1 MKMKKLSAITLMLA
15 SAVLSAGFG
24 ISLQN
29 NGKVNADAPVATAT
43 KTYTLGNVF
52 STTNAEVTAD
62 SVAGKTTKLVLSDDG
77 NVIMKR
83 SLALQWKTSA
93 TETNYYT
100 VKFALADTN
109 FTTLTLSMDAGA
121 AWTTV
126 DDVTRNKV
134 TFTNQSGV
142 VSVSVNGIVASGVTV
157 SANTQLTLRLAK
169 ETGNDYGEYSV
180 YLNENKIGVFTNI
193 GENYAQ
199 YSSAEK
205 SYPLMFTADV
215 VGENVTTSV
224 LLTEVNGQQF
234 NNLKLE
240 EGIENKEDKALET
253 ALKAAEIVD
262 NAAPVLVVNEEIDT
276 FLLGTA
282 YTLDYTALDVLK
294 SSSLTTKAQF
304 YQWNPEK
311 GDPATDDYSELK
323 SSSTYI
329 KHLNYHITA
338 GGAKE
343 DVVTPDDNGVY
354 PDGTETTTVY
364 SQYGMEYV
372 SILYKLGDDA
382 FDGVTYDL
390 AWYANNTETHG
401 ATQYIKFDR
410 GTEGAYYKHIDVDDT
425 NNKNLFDEAAFNS
438 DLSVFQQQLDKNAE
452 NPTNDKVSVP
462 SLEWFI
468 DDNNGY
474 GDLKFTISYKT
485 PTSSSASTSSS
496 LSATKLEIAVSSE
509 GWYEFKVFAV
519 DKAGNSMKYYDE
531 EGKKVSVSSSNVWEI
546 DAIPS
551 FLFRIGNKELKVYES
566 TTAKPADRR
575 ESEILDTTYTFDD
588 IKVIGASNKKE
599 DYKLYKVDLDKYNK
613 DAQAGYKLS
622 RNSLTDV
629 TYTALYEQVKARI
642 ANLTAAQIE
651 ADEHFDLY
659 LTAYAELLAKSLGC
673 ESDAEIS
680 ATAANIKKS
689 FVEIKEYDSRIT
701 KDNAP
706 ELWEEYNKYNWKPAA
721 QSFKTV
727 EEGSYLV
734 VADYYES
741 DIYVQRA
748 TAYKLVNVESKAD
761 VIEGEKQWLKNNII
775 SVILFSVAGVMLI
788 LIIILLLVKPSD
800 ETLDDVEAK
809 ANAKVAKVKGTKKK
823 K

>member
-1 MKMKKLSAITLMLA
+1 
-15 SAVLSAGFG
+15 
-24 ISLQN
+24 
-29 NGKVNADAPVATAT
+29 
-43 KTYTLGNVF
+43 
-52 STTNAEVTAD
+52 
-62 SVAGKTTKLVLSDDG
+62 
-77 NVIMKR
+77 
-83 SLALQWKTSA
+83 
-93 TETNYYT
+93 
-100 VKFALADTN
+100 
-109 FTTLTLSMDAGA
+109 
-121 AWTTV
+121 
-126 DDVTRNKV
+126 
-134 TFTNQSGV
+134 
-142 VSVSVNGIVASGVTV
+142 
-157 SANTQLTLRLAK
+157 
-169 ETGNDYGEYSV
+169 
-180 YLNENKIGVFTNI
+180 
-193 GENYAQ
+193 
-199 YSSAEK
+199 
-205 SYPLMFTADV
+205 
-215 VGENVTTSV
+215 
-224 LLTEVNGQQF
+224 
-234 NNLKLE
+234 
-240 EGIENKEDKALET
+240 
-253 ALKAAEIVD
+253 
-262 NAAPVLVVNEEIDT
+262 
-276 FLLGTA
+276 
-282 YTLDYTALDVLK
+282 
-294 SSSLTTKAQF
+294 
-304 YQWNPEK
+304 
-311 GDPATDDYSELK
+311 
-323 SSSTYI
+323 
-329 KHLNYHITA
+329 
-338 GGAKE
+338 
-343 DVVTPDDNGVY
+343 
-354 PDGTETTTVY
+354 
-364 SQYGMEYV
+364 
-372 SILYKLGDDA
+372 
-382 FDGVTYDL
+382 
-390 AWYANNTETHG
+390 
-401 ATQYIKFDR
+401 
-410 GTEGAYYKHIDVDDT
+410 
-425 NNKNLFDEAAFNS
+425 
-438 DLSVFQQQLDKNAE
+438 
-452 NPTNDKVSVP
+452 
-462 SLEWFI
+462 
-468 DDNNGY
+468 
-474 GDLKFTISYKT
+474 
-485 PTSSSASTSSS
+485 
-496 LSATKLEIAVSSE
+496 
-509 GWYEFKVFAV
+509 
-519 DKAGNSMKYYDE
+519 MKYYDE

-642 ANLTAAQIE
+642 ANLTAAKIE

-809 ANAKVAKVKGTKKK
+809 ANAKVAKVKGMKKK

>member
-282 YTLDYTALDVLK
+282 YTLDYTVLDVLK

-329 KHLNYHITA
+329 KPLNYHITA

-354 PDGTETTTVY
+354 PDSTETTTVY

-390 AWYANNTETHG
+390 AWYANNTEAHG

-462 SLEWFI
+462 SLDWFI

>member
-329 KHLNYHITA
+329 KPLNYHITA

-354 PDGTETTTVY
+354 PDSTETTTVY

-390 AWYANNTETHG
+390 AWYANNTEAHG

-425 NNKNLFDEAAFNS
+425 NNKNFFDEAAFNS